1 MNIFYFLGSWIN
13 YEKEFFKNN
22 IILVKINEDL
32 VGNIWISGWLFFL
45 NFLINVLFYKFVGLK
60 IIKVLYL
67 NRIFLVLFINK
78 INLKVIIYY
87 CYIIFDIFLFLKIIK
102 EMYFCIFVWKLFFKI
117 YIWLFKILVLF
128 WF

>member
-1 MNIFYFLGSWIN
+1 MFYFLGSWIN

-60 IIKVLYL
+60 VIKVLYL

-87 CYIIFDIFLFLKIIK
+87 CYIIFDLFLFLKIIK

-117 YIWLFKILVLF
+117 YIWLFKI
-128 WF
+128 